1 MLPQWIIEKKRDGG
15 ELETRELRDFIAGY
29 TNDSI
34 PDYQMAALAMAIYF
48 NGMTPRETAD
58 LTVAMMESGKVI
70 NPDQITG
77 IKVDKHSTGGI
88 GDKISI
94 PLAPLVAACG
104 ATVPMIS
111 GRGLGITGGTLDK
124 LESISGY
131 RVGLNENEF
140 FQTLQKVGCSMI
152 GQTAE
157 IAPADKKLYALRDV
171 TATVPSIPLIVSS
184 IMSKKM
190 AEGIDALVLDVKCGS
205 GAFMK
210 NINDARALAKGLVDT
225 GIAMGRKVTALITDM
240 NQPLGHT
247 VGNALEIQESL
258 DLLNGKGPDDVKK
271 LTIELAKRMLTV
283 AEVPDLAGECTDP
296 AQHLKNGMALQKFK
310 QMIDCH
316 GGDLNAGLPKAENQI
331 TLPASKSGIISKC
344 DAENIGRAS
353 LLLGAGRAKTTDTI
367 DHAVGISNLKKI
379 GERVEKDEPL
389 GIIHSNG
396 HEDKTELFRLL
407 ETVFTILDEPVD
419 PPPLILEV
427 IGTN

>member
-1 MLPQWIIEKKRDGG
+1 MKK
-15 ELETRELRDFIAGY
+15 E
-29 TNDSI
+29 
-34 PDYQMAALAMAIYF
+34 
-48 NGMTPRETAD
+48 
-58 LTVAMMESGKVI
+58 
-70 NPDQITG
+70 
-77 IKVDKHSTGGI
+77 
-88 GDKISI
+88 
-94 PLAPLVAACG
+94 
-104 ATVPMIS
+104 
-111 GRGLGITGGTLDK
+111 
-124 LESISGY
+124 
-131 RVGLNENEF
+131 
-140 FQTLQKVGCSMI
+140 
-152 GQTAE
+152 
-157 IAPADKKLYALRDV
+157 RDV
-171 TATVPSIPLIVSS
+171 YT
-184 IMSKKM
+184 
-190 AEGIDALVLDVKCGS
+190 DAPK
-205 GAFMK
+205 
-210 NINDARALAKGLVDT
+210 
-225 GIAMGRKVTALITDM
+225 
-240 NQPLGHT
+240 
-247 VGNALEIQESL
+247 EIQESL

-407 ETVFTILDEPVD
+407 ETAFTILDEPVD